1 MTPSRRP
8 SPKKQCSLRFEACRV
23 EAVFGVLDAVAWLNL
38 PTVGQVAQ
46 FAGIDPRTAGKLLKN
61 CTTIGAVE
69 AVTGDKFVLRLPYP
83 HKGSADAKKTV
94 VREALLR
101 MPLIQAIR
109 QFSKLGE
116 PLDDA
121 LRKAA
126 VVQGIENYQPAAL
139 TPLLEWATQ
148 LKALDLS
155 IDLEGL
161 VDAAAAEKERR
172 HVDHAKSRV
181 VFLSHSSRDKPVI
194 RQLATDLTAAGVTVW
209 LDEQNIRVGDSIPE
223 SIAQGL
229 ASSDYFL
236 LALSEHSVSSEW
248 VKRELNA
255 ALVGEINRRKVHILP
270 ILLSPTEIPPII
282 ADKKYADFTQSY
294 RAGLEELLRS
304 ISQL

>member
-1 MTPSRRP
+1 MSPARRAVA
-8 SPKKQCSLRFEACRV
+8 KKQCGLRFEACRV
-23 EAVFGVLDAVAWLNL
+23 DAVFGILDAVAWLNL
-38 PTVGQVAQ
+38 PTVGQAAQ

-61 CTTIGAVE
+61 CTTIGVVE
-69 AVTGDKFVLRLPYP
+69 TVSGDRFVLRLPYP
-83 HKGSADAKKTV
+83 HKGTADDKRIV

-116 PLDDA
+116 SLDDA

-126 VVQGIENYQPAAL
+126 VIQGIENYSPAAL
-139 TPLLEWATQ
+139 TPLLEWANQ
-148 LKALDLS
+148 LKALDLK

-161 VDAAAAEKERR
+161 VDAAAASKEQR
-172 HVDHAKSRV
+172 HLTHQKERV
-181 VFLSHSSRDKPVI
+181 VFLSHSSHDKPVI

-209 LDEQNIRVGDSIPE
+209 LDEQNIRVGESIPE

-236 LALSEHSVSSEW
+236 LAISEHSTSSEW

-255 ALVGEINRRKVHILP
+255 ALVAEIKRRKVHILP
-270 ILLSPTEIPPII
+270 ILLTPTEIPAII
-282 ADKKYADFTQSY
+282 ADKKYADFTTSY
-294 RAGLEELLRS
+294 RSGLDELLTA